1 MGGAGADAIVAGFDA
16 SAKPFALDLYITNY
30 EVCVLACAR
39 SFPACCAPL
48 MQSSTDGSVRPA
60 LDRHALVQLFA
71 AWLTAMQLRRTDQSA
86 DGCVRRLKVRL
97 SCFLTLALPV
107 RIRGAPKT
115 AQCLRLLPP
124 PLFGPSA
131 LRCPV
136 SRLAAWLAAGVLGC
150 ACCACSR
157 GNGDKNL
164 SNVEL
169 LHSHMMDGISFM
181 RCASH
186 LIRCYVNFAL

>member
-97 SCFLTLALPV
+97 SCFLALALPV
-107 RIRGAPKT
+107 RIRSAPKI
-115 AQCLRLLPP
+115 LRSV
-124 PLFGPSA
+124 FACCRRRSSA
-131 LRCPV
+131 GVPCPV

>member
-1 MGGAGADAIVAGFDA
+1 MPRSSAIAFGPAAPMAFNRMMGGTHPYSGNAPSVRHCPWVRRAISAIGVGGAGADAIVAGFDA

-60 LDRHALVQLFA
+60 LDRHALAQLLA

-97 SCFLTLALPV
+97 SCFLALALPV
-107 RIRGAPKT
+107 RIRSAPKI
-115 AQCLRLLPP
+115 LRSV
-124 PLFGPSA
+124 FACCRRRSSA
-131 LRCPV
+131 LQRCAV
-136 SRLAAWLAAGVLGC
+136 RFLAWLLG
-150 ACCACSR
+150 
-157 GNGDKNL
+157 
-164 SNVEL
+164 
-169 LHSHMMDGISFM
+169 
-181 RCASH
+181 
-186 LIRCYVNFAL
+186 